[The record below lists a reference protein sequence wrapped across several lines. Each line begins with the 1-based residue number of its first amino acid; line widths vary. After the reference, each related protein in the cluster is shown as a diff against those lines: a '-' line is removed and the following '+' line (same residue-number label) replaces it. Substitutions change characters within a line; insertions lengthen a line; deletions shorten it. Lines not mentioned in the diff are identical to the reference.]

1 MSNAANQV
9 FKVGKIYE
17 ARSMKDANASF
28 YFTVI
33 KRTEKSIW
41 IAQCN
46 RAVGQKGFPFE
57 MPVKRRV
64 VQIEDG
70 VETCSPLGKYAFSPV
85 LKADRF
91 YV

>member
-9 FKVGKIYE
+9 FEVGKIYE
-17 ARSMKDANASF
+17 ARNMKDANASF
-28 YFTVI
+28 YFMVA
-33 KRTEKSIW
+33 KRSEKSIW
-41 IAQCN
+41 ITQCN
-46 RAVGQKGFPFE
+46 NALRATME
-57 MPVKRRV
+57 MTMKRRV